1 MADRP
6 GPNSTPKRFTVFP
19 TEPPATIDDL
29 SRELTELRDEMRAGL
44 LALQH
49 QQGEHAKLTRELL
62 REVRA
67 WRKKVTP

>member
-6 GPNSTPKRFTVFP
+6 APNSTPKRFTVYP
-19 TEPPATIDDL
+19 SEPPVTLDDVA
-29 SRELTELRDEMRAGL
+29 RDVAELRDEMRAGF
-44 LALQH
+44 LAIQH

-67 WRKKVTP
+67 WRKRVTP